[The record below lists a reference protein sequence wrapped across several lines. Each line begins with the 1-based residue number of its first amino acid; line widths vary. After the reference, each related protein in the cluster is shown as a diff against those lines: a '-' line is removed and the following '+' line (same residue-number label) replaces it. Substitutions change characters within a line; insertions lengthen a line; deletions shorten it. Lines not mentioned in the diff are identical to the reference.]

1 MLAFA
6 GSKAIGV
13 NPNCEYPQVAV
24 ALAKYLGSPEAQMAH
39 YETRNII
46 PCNLELLE
54 SEEIKNDMLVT
65 AQNDTFDNTSII
77 QPFIAPM
84 VNYWENTDNFGKSL
98 RNKEVT
104 HENAKEKTEAYNEAM
119 NSSVVE

>member
-1 MLAFA
+1 
-6 GSKAIGV
+6 
-13 NPNCEYPQVAV
+13 
-24 ALAKYLGSPEAQMAH
+24 
-39 YETRNII
+39 
-46 PCNLELLE
+46 
-54 SEEIKNDMLVT
+54 MLVT